1 MPGITDL
8 FLIENPSSN
17 SQVTKRIQSNNLST
31 RALVQ
36 YSIVNE
42 VSFGKEA
49 QLQQN
54 VLVHRSLPTSY

>member
-8 FLIENPSSN
+8 FLIENPAFN
-17 SQVTKRIQSNNLST
+17 SQVTKRIQSNNIST

-36 YSIVNE
+36 YSIFNE

-54 VLVHRSLPTSY
+54 VLLY

>member
-1 MPGITDL
+1 MPGIADL

-17 SQVTKRIQSNNLST
+17 SQVSKRIQSNNLST

-36 YSIVNE
+36 YNIFNE
-42 VSFGKEA
+42 VPFGKEA

-54 VLVHRSLPTSY
+54 VLLY